1 MKFNNRKY
9 IDTEIGKVYLD
20 MLYKYSERI
29 FYEQEYICKYLNDR
43 RRRLLTLEEVDK
55 IRNSLLQIEEL
66 KKYKSK
72 EGSLY
77 TNSVPIVICNDGYS
91 LVFLYD
97 QQASRDIA
105 HHNRLLFPIIY
116 KDL

>member
-20 MLYKYSERI
+20 MLYKYSERM
-29 FYEQEYICKYLNDR
+29 FYEQENICRYLNDR
-43 RRRLLTLEEVDK
+43 KRRLLTYKEATK
-55 IRNSLLQIEEL
+55 IRNSLLKIEEL
-66 KKYKSK
+66 KNYKNK
-72 EGSLY
+72 DGVLY
-77 TNSVPIVICNDGYS
+77 TNSAPIVVCDNGYS

-97 QQASRDIA
+97 QQASNDIA
-105 HHNRLLFPIIY
+105 HHNRLTFPIIY